1 MGNFAGRNFFVS
13 WWEFDQEWFRPS
25 QPSLKLKTTLCKY
38 WAPTKIK
45 ISITCVSNGYSEKW
59 NFYWVIT
66 WKLLFSGENKNL
78 VGKSLLEGVF
88 FMVGGRVNF
97 QLVRGISLIPP
108 HQLGKP
114 LHVLSQNILYYK
126 LYIIINC
133 ITSMVNQQLVSYN
146 ESNIQKILHRFF
158 IDK

>member
-1 MGNFAGRNFFVS
+1 MRNFAGRNFFVS

-25 QPSLKLKTTLCKY
+25 QPSLKLKATLCKY
-38 WAPTKIK
+38 WAPIKIK

-66 WKLLFSGENKNL
+66 WKLLFSGENKHL

-108 HQLGKP
+108 PIRKTFTCTISKYII
-114 LHVLSQNILYYK
+114 VYIIYYNKLYY
-126 LYIIINC
+126 L
-133 ITSMVNQQLVSYN
+133 LG
-146 ESNIQKILHRFF
+146 
-158 IDK
+158 